1 MRRLT
6 LARPP
11 RTHDAAAHRERGAV
25 AVVTAILMVVL
36 LGFAALAVDGGM
48 LYAKRGELQNGADA
62 AAIAVAQKCAASLTD
77 PLCSS
82 TSSLASSLAQSNTA
96 LGQGGIASLTVN
108 GTARTATA
116 TTQPLEPGSQPGS
129 VALYFARVLGI
140 NSAVIGAT
148 AQAAWGSPST
158 GLAAFP
164 LAFSVCQ
171 LQGKAIDG
179 GLQLIQSF
187 GSGVNPS
194 CTYGTPG
201 QPAQTVPGGFGW
213 LQQNPN
219 QCGASINVAAS
230 IGGSQPGA
238 SGPDYCDSLL
248 KGWIAALQAGQRVVV
263 LLPVFTA
270 VSGTGKGAVYTLAG
284 FAAFSVK
291 GWNFGGNVPNYYN
304 NTAPGGDASLTCS
317 NNCKGIIGRFV
328 TYVALDNKYE
338 VGPSTTFG
346 ATIVRLSQ

>member
-11 RTHDAAAHRERGAV
+11 RTHDAAAHPERGAV
-25 AVVTAILMVVL
+25 AVLTAILMVVL

-62 AAIAVAQKCAASLTD
+62 AAIAVAQKCAASLAD

-108 GTARTATA
+108 GTARTVTA

-140 NSAVIGAT
+140 NSAVVGAS

-158 GLAAFP
+158 GLAPFP

-171 LQGKAIDG
+171 LQGTVDG
-179 GLQLIQSF
+179 SLQLIQSF
-187 GSGVNPS
+187 GSGVNPA

-213 LQQNPN
+213 LVQNPN
-219 QCGASINVAAS
+219 QCGASINVATA
-230 IGGSQPGA
+230 IGGSQPGN
-238 SGPDYCDSLL
+238 SGPAYCDSLL
-248 KGWIAALQAGQRVVV
+248 QGWISALQAGQRVVV
-263 LLPVFTA
+263 LLPVFVS
-270 VSGTGKGAVYTLAG
+270 VSGTGSGATYKLGG

-304 NTAPGGDASLTCS
+304 NQYPAVSSSLSCS
-317 NNCKGIIGRFV
+317 GNCKGIIGRFV